1 MKLYS
6 FNYDGDVVIQ
16 AFITYEESLHTE
28 THRKMN
34 VLKQLYNNISIFISG
49 NSDTLST
56 FKSILEYSSKNI
68 K

>member
-16 AFITYEESLHTE
+16 AFITYEESQNSE
-28 THRKMN
+28 IHRKIN

-49 NSDTLST
+49 SSDTLST